1 VKYRKLELLFLTLCL
16 FAVLLSIIISFSQ
29 KAQFSEILGQALFV
43 PVLFIAL
50 HYGRQPG
57 FLAAT
62 GGALIYLIARAQE
75 LNSLNLSTED
85 GQYVIA
91 RAVLFGLIG
100 IFGSEL
106 ATRSKY
112 LIARLSGEEQ
122 IDGQTHLYSQT
133 YLQKLLTRL
142 FGEYHRYARPFS
154 ILFITL
160 DWTKP
165 SEASAREKLIGKVA
179 NIIRSHV
186 RLIDEVG
193 YLSDNCF
200 CLVLPETPGQAA
212 QSIYER
218 IEKAYLVQTAQMTVF
233 PRMICERVLSMP
245 GNQAEIKAMLPERDV
260 AKFIA

>member
-1 VKYRKLELLFLTLCL
+1 MKYRKLELIFLVVSLI
-16 FAVLLSIIISFSQ
+16 AVLFSIIVSVLQ

-62 GGALIYLIARAQE
+62 GGALIYLIAKAQE
-75 LNSLNLSTED
+75 FNSLSLSTVD
-85 GQYVIA
+85 GQFVIG
-91 RAVLFGLIG
+91 RAALFGLIG

-106 ATRSKY
+106 AIRTKY
-112 LIARLSGEEQ
+112 LIARLSGTEQ
-122 IDGQTHLYSQT
+122 IDDQTHLYSQN
-133 YLQKLLTRL
+133 YLQKLITRA
-142 FGEYHRYARPFS
+142 FHEYNRHARPFS

-160 DWTKP
+160 DWP
-165 SEASAREKLIGKVA
+165 GLLDSATREKAVSQIA
-179 NIIRSHV
+179 TFIRSNV

-200 CLVLPETPGQAA
+200 CMVLPDTTSLAA
-212 QSIYER
+212 QLVFMR
-218 IEKAYLVQTAQMTVF
+218 LEKAYKSDDSQLLTATLS
-233 PRMICERVLSMP
+233 ERILSMP
-245 GNQAEIKAMLPERDV
+245 ENEPEIKAMLPDRDI